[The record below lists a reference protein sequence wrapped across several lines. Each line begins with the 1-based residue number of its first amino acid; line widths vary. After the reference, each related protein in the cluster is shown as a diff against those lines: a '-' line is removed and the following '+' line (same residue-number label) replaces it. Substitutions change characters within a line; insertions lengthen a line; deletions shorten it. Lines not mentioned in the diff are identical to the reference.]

1 MRLLGEFRTDRAE
14 CPAVERAGRCAARN
28 GQVRALHR
36 ATPGGPA
43 AGIRAIRVWL
53 LAGIFMLEVLVD
65 SRKRAVPRARGLP
78 TVNCSFLRTT
88 EGI

>member
-14 CPAVERAGRCAARN
+14 CPAVERAGRCAAHN

-53 LAGIFMLEVLVD
+53 LAGIFS
-65 SRKRAVPRARGLP
+65 SRCWSTRASARFRARG
-78 TVNCSFLRTT
+78 VCLRW
-88 EGI
+88 IARSC